1 MLQDKN
7 KLMSKYK
14 IKIQNFE
21 RQKLEDN
28 FEWLKN

>member
-1 MLQDKN
+1 MLQAKN
-7 KLMSKYK
+7 ILMSKYK
-14 IKIQNFE
+14 NKSQNFE